1 MDCKN
6 FEGSEERRNLFQGDH
21 KNAINMQQAT
31 NAAVNGAIGA
41 TGFPSP
47 STSRKRKHIDP
58 SLDNSNKERVAH
70 RNYHIPQVMAMPKT

>member
-6 FEGSEERRNLFQGDH
+6 FEASDERRALFQGDH
-21 KNAINMQQAT
+21 KNPINMQQVT

-58 SLDNSNKERVAH
+58 LLDHSNKEHVAQRISH
-70 RNYHIPQVMAMPKT
+70 LPQVTTMFKT